1 MSARMFVQIQGRNDT
16 VARSLRGLPY
26 VCANYGNMKG
36 EKIMK
41 KALAAVFFC
50 IIVFGACAFAQGDA
64 VTVNIDGK
72 KLEAPIEAQIVNG
85 RTLLPMRA
93 VFEAFGARVTW
104 EAEDRII
111 FAVKG
116 DTFITLKIGV
126 PQMSVQSAKSE
137 GNNVVTLDT
146 APFIDRDYTLVPV
159 RAVAEALNARVE
171 WIEETRTVEIT
182 K

>member
-1 MSARMFVQIQGRNDT
+1 MRKPNVGADLWERADNIRPYNDNI
-16 VARSLRGLPY
+16 LILQ
-26 VCANYGNMKG
+26 KG

-85 RTLLPMRA
+85 RTMLPIRA